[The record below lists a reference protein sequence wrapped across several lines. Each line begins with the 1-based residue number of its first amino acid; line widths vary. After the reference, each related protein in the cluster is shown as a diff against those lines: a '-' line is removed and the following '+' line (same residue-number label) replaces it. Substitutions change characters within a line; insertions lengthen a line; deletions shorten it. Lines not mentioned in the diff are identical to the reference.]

1 MHKSCKIISLM
12 LYILIFASAAFI
24 ATLSSSSS
32 TGGIAYADSATSAA
46 SMALLEVTTGRV
58 LYQKNPNVKR
68 PMASTTK
75 VVTAITVLENAK
87 AADIVTVDK
96 RAVGVEGSSIYLEA
110 GEKLSVLDLL
120 YGLMLQSGNDA
131 ATALAIHTAG
141 SVEAFAAL
149 MNKTA
154 QKAGAINSNF
164 TNPHGLHND
173 NHYTTAHDLALIT
186 CFAMKN
192 PLFKDIVSTKI
203 HKAPWANRD
212 YGRVIVN
219 KNKLLST
226 YSGCDGV
233 KTGFTKKAGRCYVS
247 SATRDNM
254 QVVCVVLNCGPMFED
269 CARLMDAAFSE
280 YKMTTVLEPHNYIG
294 EIPVV
299 NSKKTAVKVCTQS
312 ECNYPLKA
320 DEQYSIFKKYD
331 IPSSLTAPV
340 PRNTAVGNI
349 KIYLGNQLL
358 FTEKIYTIEDVKKL
372 SIQDYLDDIIGQWT
386 HKGISSHENK

>member
-1 MHKSCKIISLM
+1 MRSINQIKSKKLWIAFLSAVFI
-12 LYILIFASAAFI
+12 AAFSFSI
-24 ATLSSSSS
+24 SGA
-32 TGGIAYADSATSAA
+32 AHANSATSAA
-46 SMALLEVTTGRV
+46 SMALLEVSTGRI

-75 VVTAITVLENAK
+75 IVTAITVLENVK
-87 AADIVTVDK
+87 AGDTVTVDK

-110 GEKLSVLDLL
+110 GEKITVLDLL

-131 ATALAIHTAG
+131 ATALAIYTAG
-141 SVEAFAAL
+141 SVEGFAKL

-154 QKAGAINSNF
+154 KNAGANNSNF
-164 TNPHGLHND
+164 TNPHGLHDD
-173 NHYTTAHDLALIT
+173 NHYTTAYDLALIT
-186 CFAMKN
+186 CYAMKN
-192 PLFKDIVSTKI
+192 PLFKDIVSTKQ
-203 HKAPWANRD
+203 HKAPWANRE

-219 KNKLLST
+219 KNKLLSS

-254 QVVCVVLNCGPMFED
+254 QVVSVVLNCGPMFED
-269 CARLMDAAFSE
+269 CARLMDAAFAE

-294 EIPVV
+294 EIPVT
-299 NSKKTAVKVCTQS
+299 NSKATSVKVCTER
-312 ECNYPLKA
+312 ECKYPLKA
-320 DEQYSIFKKYD
+320 DEQYSIFRKYD
-331 IPSSLTAPV
+331 IPSSLTAPIS
-340 PRNTAVGNI
+340 RNSAVGAM

-372 SIQDYLDDIIGQWT
+372 SLQDYLDDIIGLWT
-386 HKGISSHENK
+386 YKGISSNENK